1 METSNVTKVK
11 IDSAN
16 DQLVEN
22 TFNKKIDKN
31 YLNTK
36 KFVFV
41 SICIIIS
48 IVLIVLTIIYALK
61 INFIEFFSQL
71 TTAFQTNQLAP
82 VWIVL
87 LLLYIPFKM
96 YMQATV
102 YLCRIRKLGVKVP
115 FWNALLYTL
124 TLCFLSA
131 ISPANFLTD
140 PYNAFWLR
148 THNIEMHKCSAI
160 TLCTMLIWHSTQ
172 LVVTLP
178 SFIIVCTQY
187 NSFVTSPVQGSIIV
201 FWFVIVGLSVDL
213 ICLGVLIISGVSKRI
228 HMWIS
233 LLWNAIKKKI
243 RMPYLTKHEVIN
255 KYMNQAMMQ
264 KEFKKHFC
272 DAYLTAYCAIVILLH
287 EIFFYFTV
295 IFAIKLLADP
305 SLQINVFGLFNA
317 ANVATTANKFI
328 PIPGGEF
335 TSEKFLSVF
344 TQVLGGISAPQD
356 QIERLVNNSVLIWR
370 FDTTYL
376 PSFIGI
382 FGFVIYLSDYISRTV
397 KKRKLIKHKHELE
410 ANSGLHFEGE
420 KNENGAM
427 KIEMET
433 NKIRTRYAPS
443 PTGYFHIGGA
453 RTALFNY
460 LYAKHMNG
468 DFIVRIEDTDVERN
482 VEGGIESQLENLK
495 WMGIIPDESV
505 MNPGKYGPYVQSQKL
520 EHYKNLAFELVKN
533 KKAYYCFCSAEQL
546 ETDRQLALSN
556 HQTPKY
562 NRRCYALSE
571 DEVTKKIKQ
580 GIPFVI
586 RLKMEDNV
594 NIEWDDLIRGHMS
607 VPTSALTD
615 PVILK
620 SNGYPMYNFAVV
632 VDDYDMKITHVL
644 RGEEHIS
651 NTPYQIA
658 IKKAL
663 GYDKQDIKYGHLSI
677 ITDETGKKLSKRN
690 KELKQFIEDY
700 RTMGVPYEALNNF
713 LALLGWSSKS
723 NHEVLNSAELIA
735 EFDLDRV
742 SKAPAFFDFKKLLWM
757 SNQYIKVMSDEAY
770 IQFVSQYLKTNLNT
784 ICAPE
789 YHNLLLCMFKP
800 QLQYGQQIDELIL
813 DIFGNIKSQ
822 ILSPE
827 LKAFIELESSK
838 KVLNNFKKQLE
849 QIDVINLDNATEI
862 VNKIKVE
869 ENVKGKEL
877 FLPIRIACIF
887 KEHGPEINK
896 TMTIIGKQRI
906 LENITKLIG

>member
-22 TFNKKIDKN
+22 TFSKKIDKN

-48 IVLIVLTIIYALK
+48 IVLIVLTIIYTLK
-61 INFIEFFSQL
+61 INFSEFFSQL

-115 FWNALLYTL
+115 FWNVLLYTL

-178 SFIIVCTQY
+178 SFAIVCTQY
-187 NSFVTSPVQGSIIV
+187 NSFVTSPVQGSIII
-201 FWFVIVGLSVDL
+201 FWCVIVGLSVDL
-213 ICLGVLIISGVSKRI
+213 ISLGILIIFGVSKRI

-243 RMPYLTKHEVIN
+243 RMPYLTKHEAIN

-287 EIFFYFTV
+287 EIYFYLTV
-295 IFAIKLLADP
+295 VFAIKLLADP

-397 KKRKLIKHKHELE
+397 KKQKLIKHKHELE

-420 KNENGAM
+420 KNEKETA

-505 MNPGKYGPYVQSQKL
+505 INPGKYGPYVQSQKL

-533 KKAYYCFCSAEQL
+533 KKAYHCFCSAEQL

-562 NRRCYALSE
+562 NRRCYALTE

-713 LALLGWSSKS
+713 LALLGWSPKS

-757 SNQYIKVMSDEAY
+757 SNQYIKVMSDKAY

-862 VNKIKVE
+862 VNKIKAE

>member
-1 METSNVTKVK
+1 M
-11 IDSAN
+11 
-16 DQLVEN
+16 
-22 TFNKKIDKN
+22 
-31 YLNTK
+31 
-36 KFVFV
+36 
-41 SICIIIS
+41 
-48 IVLIVLTIIYALK
+48 
-61 INFIEFFSQL
+61 
-71 TTAFQTNQLAP
+71 
-82 VWIVL
+82 
-87 LLLYIPFKM
+87 
-96 YMQATV
+96 
-102 YLCRIRKLGVKVP
+102 
-115 FWNALLYTL
+115 
-124 TLCFLSA
+124 
-131 ISPANFLTD
+131 
-140 PYNAFWLR
+140 
-148 THNIEMHKCSAI
+148 
-160 TLCTMLIWHSTQ
+160 
-172 LVVTLP
+172 
-178 SFIIVCTQY
+178 
-187 NSFVTSPVQGSIIV
+187 
-201 FWFVIVGLSVDL
+201 
-213 ICLGVLIISGVSKRI
+213 
-228 HMWIS
+228 
-233 LLWNAIKKKI
+233 
-243 RMPYLTKHEVIN
+243 
-255 KYMNQAMMQ
+255 
-264 KEFKKHFC
+264 
-272 DAYLTAYCAIVILLH
+272 
-287 EIFFYFTV
+287 
-295 IFAIKLLADP
+295 
-305 SLQINVFGLFNA
+305 
-317 ANVATTANKFI
+317 NKFN
-328 PIPGGEF
+328 F
-335 TSEKFLSVF
+335 
-344 TQVLGGISAPQD
+344 
-356 QIERLVNNSVLIWR
+356 
-370 FDTTYL
+370 
-376 PSFIGI
+376 
-382 FGFVIYLSDYISRTV
+382 
-397 KKRKLIKHKHELE
+397 
-410 ANSGLHFEGE
+410 
-420 KNENGAM
+420 KN
-427 KIEMET
+427 
-433 NKIRTRYAPS
+433 TRYAPS

-505 MNPGKYGPYVQSQKL
+505 INPGKYGPYVQSQKL

-533 KKAYYCFCSAEQL
+533 KKAYHCFCSAEQL

-562 NRRCYALSE
+562 NRRCYALTE

-735 EFDLDRV
+735 EFDLNRV

-862 VNKIKVE
+862 VNKIKAE